1 MHDNVQDCVN
11 DADLIVTATF
21 ASTPVLNA
29 PWVKP
34 GAHIMAV
41 GAAVPYEAEM
51 DPELL
56 RNAQVKNES
65 KFRSDH

>member
-1 MHDNVQDCVN
+1 MFDDVEPCVA

-21 ASTPVLNA
+21 ATTPVLNA

-41 GAAVPYEAEM
+41 GAAVPNEAEM

-56 RNAQVKNES
+56 RNAQVKAKQREY
-65 KFRSDH
+65 